1 MPRNRLYG
9 LAVLVTIAVVAGP
22 ALATT
27 VQSHTTRQRAITR
40 VGPRGPRGAR
50 GPRGLRG
57 LPGTTGPA
65 GAPGAPGANGS
76 SAASL
81 VRTIVVSPSGVG
93 PSADG
98 ALLAAALAAVSASVT
113 TPYLVWIEPGVYD
126 LGTTPL
132 SIPAHVDVQ
141 GSGQDVTTIEGEGP
155 LAVLTAAGTELRQ
168 LTVTDTNPSGSA
180 EAIDAGGGLR
190 DVTATASGT
199 SAATAV
205 LANDPTMP
213 IVDVDAS
220 ATASASSSFV
230 QAIDTQNSAQIDGGS
245 FTATDTA
252 TLGQAAA
259 LFAEGATVMGG
270 ATLTATGGSAA
281 YPAYV
286 VGSSAVVRIQN
297 STLKGAGGL
306 FVASGDTLDIAGSQV
321 PGAIASVSG
330 TANCPDDW
338 LADYAT
344 ANADCS

>member
-50 GPRGLRG
+50 GPRGLKG

-98 ALLAAALAAVSASVT
+98 ALLAAALAAVNASVT

-245 FTATDTA
+245 FTATEQA
-252 TLGQAAA
+252 GVGQAAA
-259 LFAEGATVMGG
+259 LFAESATTVSDATLRATGG
-270 ATLTATGGSAA
+270 ATPYPVDLVATNATVSVSGSTLIGTGGF
-281 YPAYV
+281 
-286 VGSSAVVRIQN
+286 
-297 STLKGAGGL
+297 
-306 FVASGDTLDIAGSQV
+306 FVAAGDTLGVGASQV
-321 PGAIASVSG
+321 PGVVGSVSG
-330 TANCPDDW
+330 TVSCPDDW
-338 LADYAT
+338 LPDYSMAGSGC
-344 ANADCS
+344 N

>member
-1 MPRNRLYG
+1 MPRNRIYG

-27 VQSHTTRQRAITR
+27 VQSHATKQRPITR

-50 GPRGLRG
+50 GPRGLKG
-57 LPGTTGPA
+57 LPGATGPA
-65 GAPGAPGANGS
+65 GAPGAPGANGAG
-76 SAASL
+76 AAL
-81 VRTIVVSPSGVG
+81 LLRTVVVSPTGIG
-93 PSADG
+93 ASADG
-98 ALLAAALAAVSASVT
+98 SLLAAALAGINASATS
-113 TPYLVWIEPGVYD
+113 PYLVWIEPGVYD

-132 SIPAHVDVQ
+132 SIPSHVDVQ

-168 LTVTDTNPSGSA
+168 LTVTDTNTSGSA

-205 LANDPTMP
+205 LADDPTMP
-213 IVDVDAS
+213 IVDLDAS

-230 QAIDTQNSAQIDGGS
+230 QAIDTQNGAQIDGGS
-245 FTATDTA
+245 FTAIDTA

-259 LFAEGATVMGG
+259 LFAEGPTFMGD

-286 VGSSAVVRIQN
+286 VGSSATVRIQN

-306 FVASGDTLDIAGSQV
+306 FVASGDTLDIGGSQV
-321 PGAIASVSG
+321 PGAVASVTG

-338 LADYAT
+338 LADYSTAAT
-344 ANADCS
+344 DCS